1 MPIPKLDR
9 IDRRILEEIQVD
21 GSISN
26 LELSERVGLS
36 PSPCARRIKILQET
50 GIINRQITLLD
61 QDKLGLP
68 ISIYVM
74 VCLENQESARLE
86 NFDRSVSAWPEVL
99 ECSLITGSDADY
111 LLKVVMPDMDYYQ
124 RFLLKKLNRIDGI
137 RSIKTSFV
145 LRKVVQRTELPLDH
159 IK

>member
-1 MPIPKLDR
+1 MSIPQLDR
-9 IDRRILEEIQVD
+9 IDRRILQELQAD
-21 GSISN
+21 GSLTN
-26 LELSERVGLS
+26 LDLSERIGLS
-36 PSPCARRIKILQET
+36 PSPCARRVKMLQEA
-50 GIINRQITLLD
+50 GIINRQITLLNQD
-61 QDKLGLP
+61 QLGLP

-74 VCLENQESARLE
+74 VCLENQESTRLE
-86 NFDRSVSAWPEVL
+86 NFDRCISAWPEVL

-124 RFLLKKLNRIDGI
+124 RFLLKKLNLVDGV

>member
-1 MPIPKLDR
+1 MSIPQLDR
-9 IDRRILEEIQVD
+9 IDRRILQELQAD
-21 GSISN
+21 GSLTN
-26 LELSERVGLS
+26 LDLSERIGLS
-36 PSPCARRIKILQET
+36 ASPCARRVKMLQDA
-50 GIINRQITLLD
+50 GIINRQITLLNQD
-61 QDKLGLP
+61 QLGLP

-86 NFDRSVSAWPEVL
+86 NFDRCISAWPEVL

-124 RFLLKKLNRIDGI
+124 RFLLKKLNLVDGV

>member
-1 MPIPKLDR
+1 
-9 IDRRILEEIQVD
+9 
-21 GSISN
+21 
-26 LELSERVGLS
+26 
-36 PSPCARRIKILQET
+36 
-50 GIINRQITLLD
+50 
-61 QDKLGLP
+61 LP

-74 VCLENQESARLE
+74 VCLENQESGRLE

>member
-1 MPIPKLDR
+1 MSIPQLDR
-9 IDRRILEEIQVD
+9 IDRRILQELQAD
-21 GSISN
+21 GSLTN
-26 LELSERVGLS
+26 LDLSERIGLS
-36 PSPCARRIKILQET
+36 PSPCARRVKMLQEA
-50 GIINRQITLLD
+50 GIINRQITLLNQD
-61 QDKLGLP
+61 QLGLP

-86 NFDRSVSAWPEVL
+86 NFDRCISAWPEVL

-124 RFLLKKLNRIDGI
+124 RFLLKKLNLVDGV

>member
-1 MPIPKLDR
+1 M
-9 IDRRILEEIQVD
+9 LED
-21 GSISN
+21 S
-26 LELSERVGLS
+26 
-36 PSPCARRIKILQET
+36 
-50 GIINRQITLLD
+50 GIIDRQITLLN
-61 QDKLGLP
+61 QEKLGLP

-74 VCLENQESARLE
+74 VCLENQDSKRLE
-86 NFDRSVSAWPEVL
+86 NFDRCITAWPEVV

-124 RFLLKKLNRIDGI
+124 RFLLKKLNLVDGV

-159 IK
+159 IN

>member
-1 MPIPKLDR
+1 MPTPNLDR
-9 IDRRILEEIQVD
+9 IDRRILQELQAD
-21 GSISN
+21 GSLSN
-26 LELSERVGLS
+26 LDLSERIGLS
-36 PSPCARRIKILQET
+36 PSPCARRVRMLEDS
-50 GIINRQITLLD
+50 GIIDRQITLLN
-61 QDKLGLP
+61 QEKLGLP

-74 VCLENQESARLE
+74 VCLENQDSKRLE
-86 NFDRSVSAWPEVL
+86 NFDRCISAWPEVV

-124 RFLLKKLNRIDGI
+124 RFLLKKLNLVDGV

-159 IK
+159 IN